1 MDSLINIGIYIT
13 YILFAIAILALIVFP
28 FYFMFTNFKKAKG
41 GLLSILGLVVI
52 FVLSYLVAP
61 ADQGV
66 FYENFGIGPG
76 ASKLIGGGLIL
87 TYLIFFGVIITAF
100 YNEIAKW
107 FK

>member
-1 MDSLINIGIYIT
+1 MDSLIDIGIYIT
-13 YILFAIAILALIVFP
+13 YILFAIAIIALIFFP
-28 FYFMFTNFKKAKG
+28 LYFMITNFKKAKS
-41 GLLSILGLVVI
+41 GLLGILGLAVI
-52 FVLSYLVAP
+52 FVISYLVAP

-76 ASKLIGGGLIL
+76 MSKLIGGGLII
-87 TYLIFFGVIITAF
+87 TYIMFVCVIIASF